1 MLWKQ
6 TDPSL
11 KVMLC
16 SSRHCRQGQWVSN
29 HSIRLTHQF
38 WNWAVQ
44 YWFFV
49 ETQKLVLFLFTLGF
63 YLALLCFNN
72 HCPIAA
78 FEYFVMSALVP
89 WADSLSLTKSELRAR
104 QMTGS
109 HWSRHNRSDHV
120 TKLCDSFMTTNINH
134 SYMML
139 YVHFREEQIESIS
152 SRCDWVTVMQIS
164 CIHWKDNNNRTNEW
178 PSSHMHKNRHSV
190 TLWRQ
195 IIIARMWLSTWLP
208 PCKCD
213 SDSHSLRFYYNN
225 NDSC

>member
-49 ETQKLVLFLFTLGF
+49 ETQKLVLSLFTLGF

-72 HCPIAA
+72 QCPIAA

-139 YVHFREEQIESIS
+139 YVHFSENRIYLIS
-152 SRCDWVTVMQIS
+152 LWLSDCDANQLHS
-164 CIHWKDNNNRTNEW
+164 LEGYNNRTNEW

-190 TLWRQ
+190 ILRQ

-208 PCKCD
+208 TCKC
-213 SDSHSLRFYYNN
+213 DSHSLRFYYNN